1 MKRRSLKQNTIVVF
15 EKKRMIVIKIIILN
29 SSDCYIYNQNK
40 GASFD
45 S

>member
-1 MKRRSLKQNTIVVF
+1 MKRRALKQNTIVVF
-15 EKKRMIVIKIIILN
+15 EKRMIVIKIIILN

>member
-15 EKKRMIVIKIIILN
+15 EKRMIVIKIIILN